1 MIDDE
6 ADHASINTKDSA
18 DDPTT
23 INKAIR
29 NLLKVFQK
37 SAFVGYTATPFANIF
52 IDPKDN
58 EDMISG
64 EIFRDLFPRNFI
76 ISLDPPDNYVGA
88 DQVFNQSSKATINI
102 RDHEAYLPTSH
113 KKNCQLII
121 FRGASYMQ

>member
-1 MIDDE
+1 MFVVKKNSSSLKELFSWLVDNNPYDLKNYPMLMIDDE

-52 IDPKDN
+52 IDPRI
-58 EDMISG
+58 M
-64 EIFRDLFPRNFI
+64 R
-76 ISLDPPDNYVGA
+76 
-88 DQVFNQSSKATINI
+88 T
-102 RDHEAYLPTSH
+102 
-113 KKNCQLII
+113 
-121 FRGASYMQ
+121 